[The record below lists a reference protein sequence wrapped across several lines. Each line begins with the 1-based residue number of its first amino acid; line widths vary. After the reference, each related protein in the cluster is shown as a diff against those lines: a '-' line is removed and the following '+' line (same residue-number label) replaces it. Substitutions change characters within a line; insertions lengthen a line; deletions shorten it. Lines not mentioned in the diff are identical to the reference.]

1 MKSVTAFLAA
11 AVVFAIV
18 GFASLTVAR
27 LHRHMADAQEQIA
40 TQQYDNA
47 QASLD
52 AAEDYL
58 QYARWLPGVGDDSLK
73 QVRARKA
80 ALLYWRGD
88 YEGVLPAQAEPV
100 AAVDESNAELQ
111 LVVANAAF
119 RAGLARSQGV
129 PGDRE
134 ERRQGVPGDRE
145 ERRRG
150 VPGDR
155 ERTDTVQALNEAVN
169 GYATVLRN
177 DTWQEDA
184 AHNYEYAVRLRDEVA
199 KGRRPPT
206 PQPEQG
212 ADLGEG
218 GAPSPA
224 TSLKGFEIYIPL
236 EGNERSPE
244 SGEAGKA
251 EAKQRKG

>member
-1 MKSVTAFLAA
+1 MKNVTLFLVA
-11 AVVFAIV
+11 AVVLALV
-18 GFASLTVAR
+18 GIGSLTVAR
-27 LHRHMADAQEQIA
+27 LQQHMADAQEQTA
-40 TQQYDNA
+40 TLQYEDA

-58 QYARWLPGVGDDSLK
+58 EYGRWLPGIGDDALK
-73 QVRARKA
+73 EVRTRKA
-80 ALLYWRGD
+80 ALLYWQGD
-88 YEGVLPAQAEPV
+88 YEAVLPAQAEPV
-100 AAVDESNAELQ
+100 AAVDESNVDLQ

-119 RAGLARSQGV
+119 RAGLARAK
-129 PGDRE
+129 
-134 ERRQGVPGDRE
+134 ERA
-145 ERRRG
+145 
-150 VPGDR
+150 
-155 ERTDTVQALNEAVN
+155 DTLQSLNDAVN
-169 GYATVLRN
+169 GYATVLKN
-177 DTWQEDA
+177 DSWTEDA
-184 AHNYEYAVRLRDEVA
+184 AHNYEFVVRLRDDIA

-224 TSLKGFEIYIPL
+224 TTTKGFEIYIPL
-236 EGNERSPE
+236 EGNERTPA